1 MRGTSSSPFCSSL
14 HPYKRCL
21 FSFFGGADSRLVLRS
36 VTLSLCFRESSPLVS
51 HPKRWYQPPTV
62 SALCQT
68 QATLCGQNLQSSSS
82 IMGETGS
89 AAPTSRSSSS
99 AASVERSSTI
109 KEFSDFF
116 RFPPPKKKLGKRKL
130 EEELREMVKEI
141 MIKDEEAE
149 AGKKLSPSFSE
160 EFTMFT
166 QRKDL
171 PVFLFA
177 YDTSSSGSHS
187 SSVFHLFSLSSNTMV
202 GRYTIK
208 EIRGDFWDHAG
219 HLLRFVPHSSRR
231 FIVLPL
237 VQRKEDRKRLHTPVQ
252 LFVTALKSCGLQ
264 PLASVDTLTVI
275 DFLAIKGAGSAS
287 SPSIIDTLCSKSI
300 GTNEPITPQMLE
312 EYWSNLCALLCHAIE
327 DDPLSSINTYVAPQY
342 DVYVTHMVRT
352 GSQGLSIS
360 LWNPQRKKRFYA
372 KGMLPDIL
380 ACLLQ
385 TGSSSMIFIPTAR
398 TDRLLLYQCRTAL
411 TKVGKTCVLC
421 FGTTVHEKCRGICH
435 SDPGQLWE
443 AMVEIFDCLEA
454 NLFCRIYECAGSTL
468 RDYYKK
474 LWSEEGVQNYV
485 EKNVEASAL
494 PTQSEVKQWQR
505 IFQLPQ
511 RVVSEVKEAKKY
523 EKFVVF
529 SYTSTEHTVYCQ
541 PRSPVA
547 EANYI
552 IGASICDHQGRV
564 VEPWVKFASRK
575 EGFRLPCLD
584 EFDVL
589 VTHDAKRFLLLC
601 NGDPE
606 IKKFIYRGGRV
617 WCIMLAEYLLD
628 AQRCI
633 TGNNSLRDI
642 SLRYGVI
649 LPPHKVVGM
658 GPECMPLS
666 FHRRHLLHAAPAIQ
680 KIFLLQLRRAQEQL
694 QIVSITH
701 RMDSLLAMADME
713 KRGICIDVEEAN
725 RQNTDLKNTLTV
737 LDHSLK
743 AYVPAEVPMDLRS
756 RFDWTSPLHLHAL
769 FFGGVIH
776 LGDHALHRARET
788 ADWHSHLMHLL
799 YRFSN
804 FERLNGEPQLA
815 RYATLMNLP
824 ATTANTKLCV
834 RIGKRLEQEDHAKEK
849 KFRVLIVDIESTGLN
864 PCTDE
869 IIEVALYD
877 PVKNS
882 SFCSLVRPQRRITP
896 RTIGIHHI
904 SEEAVQTA
912 PPPGVVMRGVANFL
926 RIISAHRDPHEILVI
941 IGHNVFSLD
950 EPLLRRA
957 LNRYT
962 GDPSLTDGILFCDSL
977 ALLRGLKLNLQRKH
991 GRRGRR
997 TSRRLDRRVLEALTD
1012 SLRLSKLME
1021 SLGVVAEGELHR
1033 AETDTRALWHVL
1045 MDAFGLSKRS
1055 VEEQC
1060 VELLRHAANSF
1071 LKFPSVGA
1079 FSPQMRV
1086 SAATQV
1092 SLSGIA
1098 KQHIENTRVL
1108 NALRKKHISDEVL
1121 VALHTHGVEL
1131 AGLLVKRQR
1140 MERMTPR
1147 FLDPQGD
1154 GQNSTMH
1161 PDRCIRQHIDM
1172 TSTVTSR
1179 TSSAYPSCQNI
1190 SKDGQTRRLFVS
1202 RFGKDGCC
1210 VEVDYSQLEI
1220 VVLAILSRDPKLVED
1235 LKNGIDFHIKRAE
1248 FFSGIPYKQIE
1259 DGYREGVSKF
1269 VKLRKMAKQFSF
1281 QRLYGAGVA
1290 LLHKTTGIAIKELQ
1304 QSIDLEEKEYP
1315 GITDFYRAV
1324 RAVALRPNNSGL
1336 PTGYIVELPTGCRIH
1351 FKTRDVV
1358 LNLPPVKNYP
1368 IQAYGAELS
1377 QMMLGLLYRHFV
1389 GKDFYKNKAYIVN
1402 FVHDSVWL
1410 DCHKD
1415 VLKQCVRDTKRI
1427 MGNVQEYV
1435 TSRFPGVEIPLPLK
1449 MSASCGVNMQ
1459 DVKPI

>member
-1 MRGTSSSPFCSSL
+1 M
-14 HPYKRCL
+14 
-21 FSFFGGADSRLVLRS
+21 GGALHSSIFFRVYAHRPYLYSYFWRVSPRVLTPSRS
-36 VTLSLCFRESSPLVS
+36 FSPLVRQCS
-51 HPKRWYQPPTV
+51 SIIHQSKRWYQPPTLGV
-62 SALCQT
+62 LCDAQT
-68 QATLCGQNLQSSSS
+68 TLSGKKLDIPSLIAGEHKIATSGGSPLSSS
-82 IMGETGS
+82 
-89 AAPTSRSSSS
+89 
-99 AASVERSSTI
+99 VEHFSKI
-109 KEFSDFF
+109 KEFAEYF
-116 RFPPPKKKLGKRKL
+116 RFPSSKKKLGRKKF
-130 EEELREMVKEI
+130 EEECRELINEI
-141 MIKDEEAE
+141 VVKDEEAE
-149 AGKKLSPSFSE
+149 RDEKSPLSSAE
-160 EFTMFT
+160 ESSTFAH
-166 QRKDL
+166 RKEL
-171 PVFLFA
+171 PVFLLA
-177 YDTSSSGSHS
+177 YETYSSGPHS
-187 SSVFHLFSLSSNTMV
+187 PSAFHLFSLSSNTMV
-202 GRYTIK
+202 GRYTMND
-208 EIRGDFWDHAG
+208 IRGNFWDYAG
-219 HLLRFVPHSSRR
+219 HLLRYVPNSSRR

-237 VQRKEDRKRLHTPVQ
+237 VQRKEDRRRLHTPVQ
-252 LFVTALKSCGLQ
+252 LFVDALKSCGLQ
-264 PLASVDTLTVI
+264 PLSSVDTLTII
-275 DFLAIKGAGSAS
+275 DFLAVKDVGSSTSVSLTSNPS
-287 SPSIIDTLCSKSI
+287 SGPI
-300 GTNEPITPQMLE
+300 GVTEPITPQILE
-312 EYWSNLCALLCHAIE
+312 GYWSNLCALLCHAIE

-342 DVYVTHMVRT
+342 DVFITHMVRT
-352 GSQGLSIS
+352 GSQGLSVS
-360 LWNPQRKKRFYA
+360 MWNPQRKKRFYA

-411 TKVGKTCVLC
+411 TKVGKKSVLC
-421 FGTTVHEKCRGICH
+421 FGTTIHEKCRGICS
-435 SDPGQLWE
+435 SDPVQLWE
-443 AMVEIFDCLEA
+443 SMVDCFNSLEA
-454 NLFCRIYECAGSTL
+454 DLFCRIYECAGSSL
-468 RDYYKK
+468 REYYRKV
-474 LWSEEGVQNYV
+474 WSEEGVQNYV

-494 PTQSEVKQWQR
+494 PTQSEVKQWQKV
-505 IFQLPQ
+505 FQLPQ
-511 RVVSEVKEAKKY
+511 RVVSEVKEAKQYK
-523 EKFVVF
+523 KFIIF
-529 SYTSTEHTVYCQ
+529 SYASTEHTVFCQ
-541 PRSPVA
+541 PRNPVA

-552 IGASICDHQGRV
+552 ISVSICDYQGRS
-564 VEPWVKFASRK
+564 VEPWVKYSSRK
-575 EGFRLPCLD
+575 EGFRVPSLD

-589 VTHDAKRFLLLC
+589 VTHDVKRFLLLC
-601 NGDPE
+601 SGDPE
-606 IKKFIYRGGRV
+606 IKKFISRGGRI
-617 WCIMLAEYLLD
+617 WCVMLAEYLLD
-628 AQRCI
+628 AQRCT
-633 TGNNSLRDI
+633 TGNNFLRDI

-649 LPPHKVVGM
+649 LPPDKLVGT

-666 FHRRHLLHAAPAIQ
+666 FHRYHLLHAAAAIQ

-694 QIVSITH
+694 QIVSISN
-701 RMDSLLAMADME
+701 RMDSLLAMTDME
-713 KRGICIDVEEAN
+713 RRGICIDVEEAN
-725 RQNTDLKNTLTV
+725 RQNTDLKNTLAV

-743 AYVPAEVPMDLRS
+743 VYVPDEVPIDLCS

-776 LGDHALHRARET
+776 LGDHAMHRARET
-788 ADWHSHLMHLL
+788 VDWFSNLMHLL

-804 FERLNGEPQLA
+804 FERLNSEPLLG
-815 RYATLMNLP
+815 RYATLVNLP
-824 ATTANTKLCV
+824 STNASTKLSV

-849 KFRVLIVDIESTGLN
+849 KFRVLVVDIESTGLN
-864 PCTDE
+864 ACTDE

-882 SFCSLVRPQRRITP
+882 SFCSLVRPNRRITP

-904 SEEAVQTA
+904 SEDAVKTA
-912 PPPGVVMRGVANFL
+912 PPPGIVMKGVAEFL
-926 RIISAHRDPHEILVI
+926 RIDPAHRDPSEILVI

-977 ALLRGLKLNLQRKH
+977 TLLRGLKMNLQRKH

-1021 SLGVVAEGELHR
+1021 SLGVMAEGELHR
-1033 AETDTRALWHVL
+1033 AETDTRALWNVL
-1045 MDAFGLSKRS
+1045 MDAFGLSKRN
-1055 VEEQC
+1055 VEDQC

-1079 FSPQMRV
+1079 LAPQMRV
-1086 SAATQV
+1086 SASTQV
-1092 SLSGIA
+1092 TLQGIA
-1098 KQHIENTRVL
+1098 KRYIESSRVL
-1108 NALRKKHISDEVL
+1108 NSLRKKHISDEVFATL
-1121 VALHTHGVEL
+1121 YTYGVEL
-1131 AGLLVKRQR
+1131 AGLLLKRQR

-1154 GQNSTMH
+1154 GHNSTMH

-1190 SKDGQTRRLFVS
+1190 SKDGHTRRLFVS

-1220 VVLAILSRDPKLVED
+1220 VVLAILSKDPKLLRD

-1259 DGYREGVSKF
+1259 EGYRQGIPKF

-1290 LLHKTTGIAIKELQ
+1290 LLHKTTGISIKELQ

-1315 GITDFYRAV
+1315 GISDFYRAV
-1324 RAVALRPNNSGL
+1324 RAVALRPKNPGL

-1351 FKTRDVV
+1351 FKARDVV

-1389 GKDFYKNKAYIVN
+1389 EKDFYKNKAYIIN

-1410 DCHKD
+1410 DCHKN

-1427 MGNVQEYV
+1427 MGSVQEYV
-1435 TSRFPGVEIPLPLK
+1435 STKFPGVEIPLPLK

-1459 DVKPI
+1459 AVKPI